1 MRTGTGGAGQ
11 VGACRV
17 GAKIDISL
25 CGVVGGEWRVS
36 SSSNCGEL
44 ESF

>member
-1 MRTGTGGAGQ
+1 MRTGAGGAGQ

-17 GAKIDISL
+17 GAKIVIYL
-25 CGVVGGEWRVS
+25 CGVVSGEWRVS
-36 SSSNCGEL
+36 SSSNCGQL